1 MGSPEPARS
10 LGWPRTGGGG
20 GESIF
25 WAWKRRCKYEWRWLC
40 GSSPGWQGE
49 PENHDC
55 GWWPVVSWFKWEG
68 AGERESTW
76 VTGGLRECARF
87 GVGIMRMWEKVTKN
101 HPTPNHHHHQ
111 KKKVSDTRGP
121 AKTRELIYDNL
132 DSCMVFLLAFL
143 SNLSIEMK
151 QAYF

>member
-1 MGSPEPARS
+1 
-10 LGWPRTGGGG
+10 
-20 GESIF
+20 
-25 WAWKRRCKYEWRWLC
+25 
-40 GSSPGWQGE
+40 
-49 PENHDC
+49 
-55 GWWPVVSWFKWEG
+55 
-68 AGERESTW
+68 
-76 VTGGLRECARF
+76 
-87 GVGIMRMWEKVTKN
+87 MRMWEKVTKN

-132 DSCMVFLLAFL
+132 DSCMVFVLAFL